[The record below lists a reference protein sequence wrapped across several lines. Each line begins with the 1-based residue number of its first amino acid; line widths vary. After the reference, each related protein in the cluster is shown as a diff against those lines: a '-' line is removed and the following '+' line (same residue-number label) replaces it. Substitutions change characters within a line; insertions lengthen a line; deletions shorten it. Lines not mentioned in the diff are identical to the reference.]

1 MKRRQLTSLIFL
13 LLRWSGNTAPTI
25 LGLFRRYSSMDA
37 CRDRDG
43 STGSDHL
50 RCAEQN
56 PPSRPILE
64 NLRQPTPCVSLIG
77 MSVLNLWEKVKR
89 SLGLTFPLDPPFE
102 GVLRAHAAVSD
113 DGLDLELDRSGCVL
127 LLPPDDPAPLHTVA
141 YRLPCHVLS
150 RAKTTPASSLP
161 NYVRNSQAKVKQ
173 YNAQENAP

>member
-1 MKRRQLTSLIFL
+1 
-13 LLRWSGNTAPTI
+13 
-25 LGLFRRYSSMDA
+25 
-37 CRDRDG
+37 
-43 STGSDHL
+43 
-50 RCAEQN
+50 
-56 PPSRPILE
+56 
-64 NLRQPTPCVSLIG
+64 

-173 YNAQENAP
+173 YNAQENAL